1 MPALPRLPVVRE
13 LIKIYGISAKSELG
27 QNFIFDKNI
36 TDKIVSS
43 AFISPTDVLVVEV
56 GPGPGLLTRSILDA
70 GARNVVAV
78 EKDAR
83 FIPTLTQLTEA
94 SEDRLKILHGNMLK
108 IPHTDI
114 LNAANISPPSLTSPS
129 PQGNLGDIH
138 IVGNLPFNVASP
150 LLLQFLRMLSQRKG
164 LFGVGARVRM
174 TFMFQKEVGKTL
186 TANIGTEHRGRFS
199 VMAQSLCDVRT
210 IYEVP
215 SKVFFPVPKTPTD
228 EIRCH
233 TFSMSPPCTDT
244 SRIAAEYEMLENVLR
259 YFFTKRRKTIG
270 NILNR
275 LAKRV
280 PATGPL
286 LPALLAT
293 GQAYHQA
300 QRPENLTNEQYGE
313 IARWIRKREIEIP
326 LS

>member
-215 SKVFFPVPKTPTD
+215 SKVFFPVPKVDASVVQFVPRMDNTLD
-228 EIRCH
+228 
-233 TFSMSPPCTDT
+233 
-244 SRIAAEYEMLENVLR
+244 AAEYEMLENVLR